1 MADTIG
7 VGLVGCGNIALLHTA
22 SLARI
27 ASDGV
32 PIRAVAAAD
41 RSPAAI
47 ESVMRNWAFERTSS
61 DDADV
66 LADPE
71 VDAVFVCTPTAT
83 HRDLYLGVL
92 AAGKHLYAEKPLA
105 PSFEMV
111 RELAVAAAAA
121 PVVTQVGFQM
131 RRHAL
136 LSWVRDAARSGAL
149 GPPMAY
155 LLRDDE
161 AFPTTEV
168 NPYASE
174 WRRHAAHAG
183 GGTLL
188 EHTIHGID
196 VLQWLF
202 GPAGRV
208 AATTR
213 NTLGFDVEDTAALM
227 VEHDSGVTGTVVS
240 IYGGVR
246 GREESRLEVFFR
258 DGVVEVTWGVL
269 VDGPESSLR
278 VQRADEPPEVIPV
291 DGVITAHLDALG
303 VGLRPYFWTELADRA
318 FFDAVASGTPASPGF
333 AEGLAAHA
341 TVEAAYRSAA
351 AGEVVRVADV
361 LAGP

>member
-7 VGLVGCGNIALLHTA
+7 IGLVGCGNIALLHTA

-41 RSPAAI
+41 PSPDAIGAA
-47 ESVMRNWAFERTSS
+47 MANWAFERTSPHP
-61 DDADV
+61 ADV

-92 AAGKHLYAEKPLA
+92 EAGKHLYAEKPLA
-105 PSFEMV
+105 PSFGVV
-111 RELAVAAAAA
+111 REMAAAATAA

-131 RRHAL
+131 RRHSL
-136 LSWVRDAARSGAL
+136 LTWVRDVALRGEL

-168 NPYASE
+168 NPYSSD
-174 WRRHAAHAG
+174 WRRHAVHAG

-202 GPAGRV
+202 GPADRV

-213 NTLGFDVEDTAALM
+213 HTLGFDVEDTAALM
-227 VEHDSGVTGTVVS
+227 VEHHSGVTGTVVS
-240 IYGGVR
+240 VYGGVR

-278 VQRADEPPEVIPV
+278 VQRADEPPEAIPV
-291 DGVITAHLDALG
+291 RDVITAHLDTLG
-303 VGLRPYFWTELADRA
+303 VRLRPYFWTELADRA
-318 FFDAVASGTPASPGF
+318 FVDSVTSGTAASPGF
-333 AEGLAAHA
+333 ADGLAAHA

-361 LAGP
+361 LTGP